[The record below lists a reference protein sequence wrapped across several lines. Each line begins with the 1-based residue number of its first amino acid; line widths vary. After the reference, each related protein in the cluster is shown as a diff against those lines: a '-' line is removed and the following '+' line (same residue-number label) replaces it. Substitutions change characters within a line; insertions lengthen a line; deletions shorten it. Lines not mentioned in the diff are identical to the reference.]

1 MQVPGQIGQASGLA
15 GMSGLGAMGAA
26 QQAMGAGQQFQNMAT
41 NPYATQAYMSP
52 YMQNVVDY
60 QKSQALRD
68 FQIGQP
74 MRKAQA
80 VGQGAFGGSRQAIME
95 AEAERSLGSQL
106 QGITAA
112 GSQKAFEDA
121 QKQQQFGA
129 QLGMQGLQTGL
140 QGYGQMGQAAGT
152 LGQLGQQQFGTQKD
166 IIGMQSQFGREQQAL
181 EQQKINQAIQ
191 DFANAQQYPLMQ
203 LGVMS
208 NMLRGLPMQSQTTN
222 QYVAAPNAITQG
234 IGLAGAGA
242 SIFNAL
248 KKEGGVIKEMASG
261 GITSYRGGGDVEGA
275 IESQLYDMQPDDLN
289 RYIKETSSP
298 SVKRMAQR
306 ILKEKTNLAGG
317 GIIAFANP
325 NEANNQGVVDD
336 KERGIAF
343 PKGSE
348 TDKRI
353 VENVKKTGS
362 DFAEFLR
369 TAPSAIVGKFNEL
382 NQPRATSFAGTQAEL
397 DDLVQRGRMPKRAA
411 APEVSPL
418 NEEAKQ
424 SEAAY
429 LAAVADKPNA
439 VVKGAVPVAPAP
451 AAPAPVAPATGI
463 KTAAPTAA
471 APATTGAGTG
481 IKAAPSDKIMPTAG
495 IKLPNTEV
503 PGLQRPVAPID
514 PDANKTTAQIAA
526 DKEAYMGPNA
536 GAREAM
542 AKLMSER
549 ANSVDEARRI
559 SALRMA
565 EFFGAWGSTPGNTIV
580 AGLNTLKNKVP
591 DLIGD
596 MKEAT
601 KIRRQIDKDIS
612 ELEKIERLEKSGNYD
627 EAAKRKAKLGDN
639 ALQKYGY
646 DVKAYSDAQQ
656 TAAYLKAAEIRGASG
671 SGAGGEGKAGTLYN
685 QAVIRYQ
692 TEEKNIIAAKE
703 KDKEYKR
710 ALIKLRTDPT
720 NAEALAIKNT
730 KEAGWNNKLKER
742 QDDVDYYKNKQGREA
757 RVSGE
762 SGESNAGKVKTY
774 NPATGKLE

>member
-1 MQVPGQIGQASGLA
+1 
-15 GMSGLGAMGAA
+15 
-26 QQAMGAGQQFQNMAT
+26 
-41 NPYATQAYMSP
+41 
-52 YMQNVVDY
+52 
-60 QKSQALRD
+60 
-68 FQIGQP
+68 
-74 MRKAQA
+74 
-80 VGQGAFGGSRQAIME
+80 
-95 AEAERSLGSQL
+95 
-106 QGITAA
+106 
-112 GSQKAFEDA
+112 
-121 QKQQQFGA
+121 
-129 QLGMQGLQTGL
+129 
-140 QGYGQMGQAAGT
+140 
-152 LGQLGQQQFGTQKD
+152 
-166 IIGMQSQFGREQQAL
+166 
-181 EQQKINQAIQ
+181 
-191 DFANAQQYPLMQ
+191 
-203 LGVMS
+203 
-208 NMLRGLPMQSQTTN
+208 
-222 QYVAAPNAITQG
+222 
-234 IGLAGAGA
+234 
-242 SIFNAL
+242 
-248 KKEGGVIKEMASG
+248 
-261 GITSYRGGGDVEGA
+261 
-275 IESQLYDMQPDDLN
+275 
-289 RYIKETSSP
+289 
-298 SVKRMAQR
+298 MAQR